1 MDLEQLMNV
10 ILILHVVLVLVFT
23 IRILLRDDLSPPAR
37 LAWFVV
43 LNVLPYIGSVIYFL
57 FGEIDIGKRAQ
68 RRHDEIFVELKTQ
81 GAAFMGLPS
90 HTERLIER
98 IYRPAFQYAGSINGF
113 HPVDG
118 NSAQLMED
126 SHSTLRSMLA
136 DIDAATDHVHVLYYI
151 WLTDHTGT
159 AVAEALVRAAQR
171 GVTCR
176 AMADGLGS
184 RALIK
189 SALWR
194 KMKKAG
200 VQVAVALPFN
210 NLPRTLITS
219 RLDLRNHRKIT
230 VIDSRITYCGSQNSA
245 DPEFL
250 VKEKYGPWID
260 IMLRFT
266 GPVVAQNQLLFVSDW
281 MQATGQSLA
290 CIPLQAQIVE
300 GGFAAQVMGVGPTE
314 RRGAT
319 PQLFSN
325 LFACAEHSLTLTTPY
340 FVPDATVLEGLC
352 AAAHRGVKV
361 TLVYPKVNDS
371 WIVAAASRSYYHKLL
386 DAGCLIY
393 EHREGLLH
401 SKTLTVD
408 GKVSLIGSSNLD
420 LRSFDLNYENNIL
433 LQDEATTQA
442 ITARQQSYIEQAD
455 AVELSAVLAWPYHR
469 RVWHN
474 VIATIGPVL

>member
-1 MDLEQLMNV
+1 M
-10 ILILHVVLVLVFT
+10 
-23 IRILLRDDLSPPAR
+23 
-37 LAWFVV
+37 
-43 LNVLPYIGSVIYFL
+43 YFL
-57 FGEIDIGKRAQ
+57 FGEIDIGNRA
-68 RRHDEIFVELKTQ
+68 RKRHDEIFDEITAH
-81 GAAFMGLPS
+81 AAPLMGCPS
-90 HTERLIER
+90 NSARLIKR

-113 HPVDG
+113 QPLAG
-118 NSAQLMED
+118 NTAQLMAD
-126 SHSTLRSMLA
+126 GDDTLNHLVA
-136 DIDAATDHVHVLYYI
+136 DIDAASDHVHVLYYI

-159 AVAEALVRAAQR
+159 AVAEALIRAAQR

-184 RALIK
+184 RPLIK
-189 SALWR
+189 SALWQR
-194 KMKKAG
+194 MQDAG
-200 VQVAVALPFN
+200 VETAVALPFN
-210 NLPRTLITS
+210 NIIRTILTS

-230 VIDSRITYCGSQNSA
+230 VIDGCITYCGSRNSA

-260 IMLRFT
+260 IMLRFE
-266 GPVVAQNQLLFVSDW
+266 GPVVTQNQLLFASDW
-281 MQATGQSLA
+281 MQATGEPLRVFPLA
-290 CIPLQAQIVE
+290 VTAEPAAE
-300 GGFAAQVMGVGPTE
+300 GFAAQVMGVGPTE

-325 LFACAEHSLTLTTPY
+325 LFACAEHTLTLTTPY
-340 FVPDATVLEGLC
+340 FVPDATVLEALC
-352 AAAHRGVKV
+352 ATAHRGVAV
-361 TLVYPKVNDS
+361 TLVFPKKNDS

-386 DAGCLIY
+386 DAGCVIY

-433 LQDEATTQA
+433 LQDAA
-442 ITARQQSYIEQAD
+442 ITEAIAERQQQYIDGSAQ
-455 AVELSAVLAWPYHR
+455 VQLSEVLQWRYYR
-469 RVWHN
+469 RIWNN